1 MSTPAGSRPDPAERV
16 SPWVAT
22 ATRPDLGDTAFRNV
36 LADVAVVGAGIVG
49 LTTALAAARRGA
61 RVVVVEAGQVGR
73 GVTAQSTVKAT
84 LAHGALLADIAKRH
98 GQDTAHAYVEFNRLG
113 LDHLATTAA
122 ELAGT
127 RHDPALT
134 PGPHLVYATDDE
146 GARRLRNAASVL
158 ERAGVPLE
166 TGPALPFDRSA
177 TATASFGATYAF
189 HPARYL
195 AGLAELAVQAGVTV
209 IENAP
214 VTGVRAGPPCEVQTT
229 AGSLSA
235 DVVVVASHVPV
246 LDRGAHFTRFTQ
258 QREYG
263 VAGVLPTG
271 VDPGMTYGVGQPVR
285 STRTVE
291 LDGDRLVVVVGEGH
305 ATGRADDAGERPNR
319 LRGWAQEYLGV
330 TDWRYEWST
339 QDVFPVDQLPWVG
352 QLAVGQPQVLMASG
366 FSGWG
371 MTNGTAAGLALA
383 DRATG
388 RPSRWTTLFDP
399 RRPGVSALPQ
409 MLAMNA
415 SVAKHLV
422 TGKSRRRP
430 QSDIDALEPGEAV
443 VASVEGRQVA
453 AHRDDAGTIHLVS
466 ATCTHLGCTV
476 EWNAQARSWDC
487 PCHGSRFGVDGRV
500 LHGPAVRPLDTMD
513 R

>member
-1 MSTPAGSRPDPAERV
+1 MPDDA
-16 SPWVAT
+16 
-22 ATRPDLGDTAFRNV
+22 
-36 LADVAVVGAGIVG
+36 
-49 LTTALAAARRGA
+49 ALAQPPSPLR
-61 RVVVVEAGQVGR
+61 
-73 GVTAQSTVKAT
+73 
-84 LAHGALLADIAKRH
+84 
-98 GQDTAHAYVEFNRLG
+98 
-113 LDHLATTAA
+113 
-122 ELAGT
+122 
-127 RHDPALT
+127 PA
-134 PGPHLVYATDDE
+134 
-146 GARRLRNAASVL
+146 NNASVL
-158 ERAGVPLE
+158 EEITERADTVWTRDGGKPVKVQTTERRELKGPRGRIAIIDGCRTPFIKSGTDFMNMDNVDLASVAAAE
-166 TGPALPFDRSA
+166 LVARTGIDPEEIDLSVFGTVVPALHAPNLGREVVFRTSLPM
-177 TATASFGATYAF
+177 SI
-189 HPARYL
+189 P
-195 AGLAELAVQAGVTV
+195 GVTV

-305 ATGRADDAGERPNR
+305 ATGRSDDAGERPNR

-388 RPSRWTTLFDP
+388 RPSRWTTLLDP
-399 RRPGVSALPQ
+399 RRQGVSALPQ